1 MSDSVGM
8 THPNLRPPTRD
19 HQPKLTRA
27 RHADRVFSHA
37 LNTVNKI
44 RIGSEKPPSAIRLK
58 LYGLYKQSM
67 GPSAR
72 PLPRLPHF

>member
-8 THPNLRPPTRD
+8 THPAAPPT
-19 HQPKLTRA
+19 Q
-27 RHADRVFSHA
+27 HATTDTMGVDRVFSHA

-44 RIGSEKPPSAIRLK
+44 RIGSEKPPSQVRLK

-67 GPSAR
+67 GTPAR
-72 PLPRLPHF
+72 APAPPRFPHS

>member
-8 THPNLRPPTRD
+8 THRIPPLTY
-19 HQPKLTRA
+19 HQANALSA
-27 RHADRVFSHA
+27 LADRVFSHA

-67 GPSAR
+67 GTLGLK
-72 PLPRLPHF
+72 LPYFSQS